1 VCAHP
6 AGEGH
11 FGSLARIVKGR
22 HLLLHAAHHRVDV
35 AVAPTAHTHGSTQL
49 TSDAEELT
57 IVLLS
62 RMHGTVSVVPKEMQ
76 TSHF

>member
-1 VCAHP
+1 MCAHP

-49 TSDAEELT
+49 TSDAEGLT
-57 IVLLS
+57 FVLLS